1 MVAATPPPPIAIPS
15 VPGLPVLPTE
25 LALPHDLVCAGT
37 AWSASADGTR
47 HEVTPVRAGWDDGRA
62 EDG

>member
-1 MVAATPPPPIAIPS
+1 MVAATPPPPIALPT

-25 LALPHDLVCAGT
+25 LTLPHDLVCAGT
-37 AWSASADGTR
+37 AWSANSDGTQ
-47 HEVTPVRAGWDDGRA
+47 HEPGPARAGWEDGRH